1 MAILHVAF
9 TLSFVLLVFALQVTP
24 DSPCAAVCLDDR
36 TQEVS
41 DPKLSNTFG
50 NDIVCRDSKYPNTI
64 VGEKFKSCIG
74 CLQGSTF
81 AKSGETDQAWFLC
94 KSYNNKSEGTILMY
108 TSPDN
113 MRYAFDT
120 CLYGFVEASDPIS
133 TPCSTDSSC
142 GHLQKALEIGD
153 LDPTASTYGYCSAD
167 NNAFLGSFLPK
178 CLECLQNG
186 GDTQYLTNC
195 KQNHLP

>member
-1 MAILHVAF
+1 MLATSLNHVSVVCKEAPLPNLARMIKHGF
-9 TLSFVLLVFALQVTP
+9 FVSLIH
-24 DSPCAAVCLDDR
+24 
-36 TQEVS
+36 
-41 DPKLSNTFG
+41 NTF
-50 NDIVCRDSKYPNTI
+50 
-64 VGEKFKSCIG
+64 
-74 CLQGSTF
+74 
-81 AKSGETDQAWFLC
+81 
-94 KSYNNKSEGTILMY
+94 EGTLLMY

-120 CLYGFVEASDPIS
+120 CLFGFVEASDPIS

-142 GHLQKALEIGD
+142 GHLQKALETGD

-186 GDTQYLTNC
+186 GDAQYLTNC
-195 KQNHLP
+195 KRNPLPQV